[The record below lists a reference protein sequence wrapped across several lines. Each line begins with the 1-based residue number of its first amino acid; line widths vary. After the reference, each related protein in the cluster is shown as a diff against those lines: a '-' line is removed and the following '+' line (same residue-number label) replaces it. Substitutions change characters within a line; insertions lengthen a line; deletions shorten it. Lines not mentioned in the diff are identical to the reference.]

1 MFKIS
6 LTENE
11 KEDMIRWIIGEDHG
25 LSSET
30 IWSVIMEIPSHPC
43 SLPYGCWD
51 FGRCYRLLKR
61 FNADK
66 RKEILNAVAYEYKD
80 WIPIIENWDKLSEL
94 YRSNKTYE
102 LNATLYN
109 YKLINNQPTPA
120 GSREGFSVRNEEE

>member
-30 IWSVIMEIPSHPC
+30 IWGVIMGTPSHREMV
-43 SLPYGCWD
+43 PYDCWD
-51 FGRCYRLLKR
+51 FGRCYRLLEH

-80 WIPIIENWDKLSEL
+80 WRPIIENWDKLSEL
-94 YRSNKTYE
+94 HRSNKIYE
-102 LNATLYN
+102 LTATL

-120 GSREGFSVRNEEE
+120 GRKEI